1 MSFWNLTDSNDNL
14 DTTGSFESGGG
25 DIEPIPKDTQVK
37 AAIDEAKWD
46 DYEGDEY
53 ISLRWTVLAP
63 AEFKNRKIF
72 QKVRVMD
79 SDGKKADKAKKML
92 AAIAANA
99 GGGLL
104 NVAGK
109 PSDQDLQKNL
119 LNKPMAL
126 KLQVWKI
133 DKKRDGTPLSGD
145 DIKKGNWVSQVAPL
159 KKQSAQEAPAPEP
172 EQNHDDDDEFDI

>member
-1 MSFWNLTDSNDNL
+1 MSFWNLNDTSEKL

-25 DIEPIPKDTQVK
+25 DIEPIPAKTQVK

-63 AEFKNRKIF
+63 VEYKNRKIF

-79 SDGKKADKAKKML
+79 ADSKKADKAKKML
-92 AAIAANA
+92 AAVSVNA

-104 NVAGK
+104 KVAGK
-109 PSDQDLQKNL
+109 PGDQDLQKHL

-126 KLQVWKI
+126 LLQVWKI
-133 DKKRDGTPLSGD
+133 EKADGSGTAT
-145 DIKKGNWVSQVAPL
+145 GNWISAVSPL
-159 KKQSAQEAPAPEP
+159 KKQAAAPAPVAEP
-172 EQNHDDDDEFDI
+172 ELVQDNFDADVGF

>member
-1 MSFWNLTDSNDNL
+1 MSFWNLNDSNDKL

-25 DIEPIPKDTQVK
+25 DMEPIPSNTQVK

-53 ISLRWTVLAP
+53 ISLRWTVLTP

-72 QKVRVMD
+72 QKVRVLD
-79 SDGKKADKAKKML
+79 PDTKKADKAKKML
-92 AAIAANA
+92 AAVAANA

-104 NVAGK
+104 KVSGK
-109 PSDQDLQKNL
+109 PTDQDLQKNL

-133 DKKRDGTPLSGD
+133 DKDRDGTPLSGD

-159 KKQSAQEAPAPEP
+159 KKAAAPVEEP
-172 EQNHDDDDEFDI
+172 AADDSDDDDDFDI